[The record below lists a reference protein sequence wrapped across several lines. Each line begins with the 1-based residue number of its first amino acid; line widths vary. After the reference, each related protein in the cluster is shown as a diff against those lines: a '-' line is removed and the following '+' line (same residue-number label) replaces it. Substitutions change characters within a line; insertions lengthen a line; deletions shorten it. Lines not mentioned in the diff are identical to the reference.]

1 MEDKMTN
8 LSKTDLLFSRNDSGK
23 LVSKDVVLETIPNK
37 PSVKLRPLTR
47 GVLNEVYQ
55 KAVSTDM
62 NDRTEADN
70 IILRNG
76 LDMDMTEEDYANIKP
91 QLAGAMSTAILAIS
105 LGITQEEVAS
115 QAQDKVLT
123 EAEEFLKKK

>member
-1 MEDKMTN
+1 MTN